1 MFIPLQ
7 LLIHPHPKRTMD
19 VSHTFRPMFEGLGR
33 TKPCMFG
40 LMFCHLVIWWE
51 APGPV
56 LTGGLL
62 AHSVGWRSTFHGK
75 VLLPRV
81 HKHSHGEMLRLTV
94 PNDHVAYLLAA
105 SCRNQQSLEFR
116 WFFFRSRKPAPAG
129 QDPKSTWVGLQF
141 DCCSRWFISLG
152 FYTPC
157 TQLGTQN
164 MVIIQ

>member
-1 MFIPLQ
+1 
-7 LLIHPHPKRTMD
+7 MD
-19 VSHTFRPMFEGLGR
+19 VTHTFRPMFEGLDG

-56 LTGGLL
+56 LTNGGLL
-62 AHSVGWRSTFHGK
+62 AHSVGCRSTFHGK

-81 HKHSHGEMLRLTV
+81 HKHSLGEMLRLTV

-105 SCRNQQSLEFR
+105 SCWNQQSLEFR

-129 QDPKSTWVGLQF
+129 QDPKST
-141 DCCSRWFISLG
+141 
-152 FYTPC
+152 
-157 TQLGTQN
+157 
-164 MVIIQ
+164 